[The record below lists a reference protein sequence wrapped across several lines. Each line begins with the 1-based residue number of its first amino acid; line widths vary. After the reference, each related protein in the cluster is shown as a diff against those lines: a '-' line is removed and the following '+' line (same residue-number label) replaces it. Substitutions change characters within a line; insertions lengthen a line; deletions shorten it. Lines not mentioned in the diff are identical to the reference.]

1 MGIKIIICIVLL
13 LLLAIAIA
21 MLLFT
26 VAGLLFGAP
35 ALLCGQLRA
44 GIAVCCILAGVVVLL
59 PILILAGAA
68 LVDLVFGS
76 KGKKQT
82 EGKDGPYAEKK

>member
-13 LLLAIAIA
+13 LLLAIA

-26 VAGLLFGAP
+26 VAGLLLGAP
-35 ALLCGQLRA
+35 ALLCGQLRVS
-44 GIAVCCILAGVVVLL
+44 IAVCCILAGVVVLL